1 MKIHKSKNFGDHH
14 KFEAVEIVAKL
25 KNKII
30 EEIASE
36 IGFASRDQLYRVS
49 SKISRVIDSLVVVY
63 SCEYSIDVGLTKV
76 IPEDR
81 LKGEIIHNLSHEV
94 AKSLIESTDIVVTEA
109 NVPWHHD
116 SYLVSIPFINIIVT
130 GKQIG
135 RAHV

>member
-63 SCEYSIDVGLTKV
+63 SCEHRIDIGLTKV

-81 LKGEIIHNLSHEV
+81 LKGEIIHNLSRQI
-94 AKSLIESTDIVVTEA
+94 ARSLSENDDIVSTESDR
-109 NVPWHHD
+109 PWCHN
-116 SYLVSIPFINIIVT
+116 SYSVSIPFIKV
-130 GKQIG
+130 GG
-135 RAHV
+135 LG